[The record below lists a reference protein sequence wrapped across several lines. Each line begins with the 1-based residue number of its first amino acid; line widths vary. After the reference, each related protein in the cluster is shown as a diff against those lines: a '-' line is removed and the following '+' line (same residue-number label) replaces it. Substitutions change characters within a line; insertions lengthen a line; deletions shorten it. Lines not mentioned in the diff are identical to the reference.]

1 MSKLSNTTQHNLATF
16 GQLGSTA
23 VSSGAIT
30 PPSNEYVI
38 GEGLTGYYQEKHI
51 VAITALA
58 EATLSSM
65 AGPTGYD
72 GSFLSSVA
80 LPAGVTIYG
89 KWTSVTTNAAV
100 IAYFG

>member
-23 VSSGAIT
+23 VATGAIT
-30 PPSNEYVI
+30 PPD
-38 GEGLTGYYQEKHI
+38 GATGVPEKHI

-72 GSFLSSVA
+72 GSFLGSVA
-80 LPAGVTIYG
+80 LPAGVTVYG

>member
-23 VSSGAIT
+23 ASSGAIT
-30 PPSNEYVI
+30 PPD
-38 GEGLTGYYQEKHI
+38 GATGVPEKYI

-58 EATLSSM
+58 EATLSNI

-72 GSFLSSVA
+72 GSFQGNVA
-80 LPAGVTIYG
+80 LPAGVTVYG